1 MSNGRLTTS
10 VGTSGSMGFA
20 PSGTISRQRQIALA
34 LRIVLALLMLF
45 FALFPVV
52 WIFSASINP
61 ANSLANQSLIPA
73 NPTFANYVSLAS
85 SDIFPFRTWMLNSLK
100 LAVITTVL
108 GVMMTAMSAYAFSRF
123 RFRGR
128 RSLLQTILL
137 IQVFPNFLNMV
148 ALFVIL
154 RQLGEYVPW
163 LSLNTHGGLLLL
175 YLGGVLGVNTW
186 LAKGYFDSIPR
197 DLDEAATVDGASSWQ
212 TFWLVILP
220 LVRPILVVVGLLIF
234 IATYTE
240 YVLARIMLQTSDQY
254 TLAVGLSLFIQ
265 NQYANR
271 WGIFAAGSLVGAI
284 PIVLIFLIF
293 QRYLVGGLTAGSV
306 KG

>member
-1 MSNGRLTTS
+1 MSSGRFTTP
-10 VGTSGSMGFA
+10 VGS
-20 PSGTISRQRQIALA
+20 IRRQQQLSNWLRIALA
-34 LRIVLALLMLF
+34 VLVLF

-61 ANSLANQSLIPA
+61 ANSLAGQRLIPERA
-73 NPTFANYVSLAS
+73 SFQNYVELLQSET
-85 SDIFPFRTWMLNSLK
+85 FPFRTWMWNSLK
-100 LAVITTVL
+100 LAIITTVL
-108 GVMMTAMSAYAFSRF
+108 GVIMTAMAAYAFSRF

-154 RQLGEYVPW
+154 RQLGQYIPW
-163 LSLNTHGGLLLL
+163 LSLNSHGGLLLL

-197 DLDEAATVDGASSWQ
+197 DLDEAATVDGASHWQ
-212 TFWLVILP
+212 TFWLVMMP
-220 LVRPILVVVGLLIF
+220 LVRPILVVIGLLIF
-234 IATYTE
+234 ISTYSE
-240 YVLARIMLQTSDQY
+240 FVLARIMLQTVDKY
-254 TLAVGLSLFIQ
+254 TLSVGLGLFIQ
-265 NQYANR
+265 NQFANR
-271 WGIFAAGSLVGAI
+271 WGVFAAGALIGAI
-284 PIVLIFLIF
+284 PIVVVFLIF
-293 QRYLVGGLTAGSV
+293 QRYLVGGLTSGSV

>member
-1 MSNGRLTTS
+1 MSSQS
-10 VGTSGSMGFA
+10 VSA
-20 PSGTISRQRQIALA
+20 PQSPTQTISGRRRIALIF
-34 LRIVLALLMLF
+34 RIVLAIVTLF

-61 ANSLANQSLIPA
+61 ANSLANQTLIPDQ
-73 NPTFANYVSLAS
+73 PTFENYRNLVSS
-85 SDIFPFRTWMLNSLK
+85 SIFPFRVWMFNSLK
-100 LAVITTVL
+100 LAVLATVL
-108 GVMMTAMSAYAFSRF
+108 GVIMTAMAAYAFSRF

-154 RQLGEYVPW
+154 RQLGEYIPW
-163 LSLNTHGGLLLL
+163 LALNTHGGLLLL
-175 YLGGVLGVNTW
+175 YLGGILGVNTW

-197 DLDEAATVDGASSWQ
+197 DLDEAATVDGASHWQ
-212 TFWLVILP
+212 TFWLVIMP

-234 IATYTE
+234 IGTYSE
-240 YVLARIMLQTSDQY
+240 YVLARIMLQSSDQY

-284 PIVLIFLIF
+284 PIVIIFLIF
-293 QRYLVGGLTAGSV
+293 QRYLVGGLTSGSV

>member
-1 MSNGRLTTS
+1 MSRSGGRYTVS
-10 VGTSGSMGFA
+10 VGSGS
-20 PSGTISRQRQIALA
+20 IRRQRQISIAWRVLLA
-34 LRIVLALLMLF
+34 VVVLF
-45 FALFPVV
+45 FALFPIL

-61 ANSLANQSLIPA
+61 SNSLANQQFIPA
-73 NPTFANYVSLAS
+73 RPTMQNYVQLLESRM
-85 SDIFPFRTWMLNSLK
+85 FPFRTWMLNSLM
-100 LAVITTVL
+100 LATLTTAL
-108 GVMMTAMSAYAFSRF
+108 GVIVTAMAAYAFSRF

-154 RQLGEYVPW
+154 NQLGAYIPW
-163 LSLNTHGGLLLL
+163 LGLNSHGGLLLL

-197 DLDEAATVDGASSWQ
+197 DLDEAATVDGASHWQ
-212 TFWLVILP
+212 TFWLVIMP

-234 IATYTE
+234 IATYSE
-240 YVLARIMLQTSDQY
+240 FVLARIMLQSVEQY

-265 NQYANR
+265 NQFANR
-271 WGIFAAGSLVGAI
+271 WGVFAAGSLIGAI